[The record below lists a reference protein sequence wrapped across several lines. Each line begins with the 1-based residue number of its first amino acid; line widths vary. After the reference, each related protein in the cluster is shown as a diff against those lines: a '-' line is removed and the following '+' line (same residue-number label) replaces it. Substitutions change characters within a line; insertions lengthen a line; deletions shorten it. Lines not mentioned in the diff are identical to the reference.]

1 MFAVIIL
8 TILKL
13 CTHCIP
19 YFEKLIQYF
28 HYHLKKVRRIIYVFF
43 SVSDNYT
50 LPSLRKDKTK
60 NRRESKIKEIGE
72 KEKEKGQKE

>member
-1 MFAVIIL
+1 
-8 TILKL
+8 
-13 CTHCIP
+13 
-19 YFEKLIQYF
+19 
-28 HYHLKKVRRIIYVFF
+28 LKKVRRIIYVFF